1 MKPEKYLPIG
11 TIVLLKDAEKRLM
24 ITGFLPVDTENEKN
38 ERYDYCGCPYP
49 EGVYTMEEILLFNHD
64 DIYKVFYLGYSDD
77 EEVEF
82 KKRLEEALKT
92 IDEEK
97 KAE

>member
-11 TIVLLKDAEKRLM
+11 TIVQLKNAEKKLM
-24 ITGFLPVDTENEKN
+24 ITGFVPVDMENEKN
-38 ERYDYCGCPYP
+38 EIFDYCGCPYP

-64 DIYKVFYLGYSDD
+64 DIYKIFYLGYSDE

-82 KKRLEEALKT
+82 KKKLDEGMKT
-92 IDEEK
+92 IQTNEK
-97 KAE
+97 

>member
-11 TIVLLKDAEKRLM
+11 TVVLLKDAEKKIM
-24 ITGFLPVDTENEKN
+24 ITGFGPVDGENDKN
-38 ERYDYCGCPYP
+38 EMYDYCGCPYP

-64 DIYKVFYLGYSDD
+64 DIYKIFYLGYSDE

-82 KKRLEEALKT
+82 KKQLNDVMKQIKEEG
-92 IDEEK
+92 E
-97 KAE
+97 